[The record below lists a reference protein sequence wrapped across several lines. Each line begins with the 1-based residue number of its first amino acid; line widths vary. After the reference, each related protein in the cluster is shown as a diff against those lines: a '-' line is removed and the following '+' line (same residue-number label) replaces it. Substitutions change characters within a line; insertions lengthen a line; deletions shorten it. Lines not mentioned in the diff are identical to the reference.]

1 MTDLDC
7 SNTNMYLKMTLLRA
21 QQPTDQL
28 VRKCQQKY
36 LLQPLSNAAVTYRF
50 VAVFLSPPLCCCV
63 PLQCTGT
70 PSISPYFLA
79 AAVSAINLKYTQM
92 HQQDLSHR
100 GKKMW

>member
-50 VAVFLSPPLCCCV
+50 VAVFLSPLSAVVFPYSALALLPFPHIFWQQLSPL
-63 PLQCTGT
+63 
-70 PSISPYFLA
+70 
-79 AAVSAINLKYTQM
+79 
-92 HQQDLSHR
+92 
-100 GKKMW
+100 